1 MISKNRMDL
10 FKIEIQTDEEI
21 NPQKFFLSELNK
33 YYLLYQE
40 KWNAENEKWK
50 EFWKNTNKENKSINP
65 EKQSI
70 RSPLTIL
77 HGPWGSGKT
86 FFIEE
91 LVGQWDQII
100 CDEAVVFKNIV
111 VIDLWEYI
119 HSDTN
124 IILELSQHFCEI
136 IYNFLPTKQRRQI
149 IKKKFKKLLKDELF
163 SALNKNKYLKWFCK
177 VSKIFWPEKNKNSSS
192 RKKLENYVKDLKPT
206 IVVFDNI
213 ERLEHK
219 AVEVVKVI
227 QFFSFLPNFIFVLPM
242 NKSAIKFANYQNY
255 QEEDSIDK
263 YITLNVW
270 FDYKQNYSDL
280 LRKTGFPEKYIFE
293 LNTELN
299 RTQKNENNIEYV
311 LTIRELEKALQINN
325 LKNQIINV
333 MKENKYEGFYWF
345 GNLIWENLI
354 LENDVAF
361 FINEFQSIDWN
372 MRQTKEFYFIFDF
385 WKVFDMVKEQKW
397 DRLKKN
403 YELLFEK
410 LMDFVCVDFELFEP
424 NFIELKEDIEML
436 INEKVDQS
444 KKLDEFKNCLNSWI
458 NILKQNIQ
466 HDIVEKYSI
475 NKKGNV
481 RWKDFLAI
489 WNWTKELIFKY
500 KNEKPVITRNLNK
513 DFQTPLKDYIFN
525 KLDESFKNHF
535 NKNEIL

>member
-1 MISKNRMDL
+1 MININRTDL
-10 FKIEIQTDEEI
+10 FKIEIEPYKG
-21 NPQKFFLSELNK
+21 NSQKFFLSELNK

-40 KWNAENEKWK
+40 KWNGENDEWK
-50 EFWKNTNKENKSINP
+50 EFWQNTNKQNKSINP

-91 LVGQWDQII
+91 LVRQWDQII
-100 CDEAVVFKNIV
+100 CDEIITFKNIV

-163 SALNKNKYLKWFCK
+163 SALNKNKYLKWFFK
-177 VSKIFWPEKNKNSSS
+177 ASKIFWSKKYKKSSS
-192 RKKLENYVKDLKPT
+192 RKELENYVKDLDPT

-219 AVEVVKVI
+219 VVEIVKVI

-242 NKSAIKFANYQNY
+242 NKSAIKFANYQNNK
-255 QEEDSIDK
+255 EEDSIDK
-263 YITLNVW
+263 YITLDVW
-270 FDYKQNYSDL
+270 FEYKQSYSGL
-280 LRKTGFPEKYIFE
+280 LRTTGFPEEYISE

-311 LTIRELEKALQINN
+311 LTIRELEKSLQINN

-345 GNLIWENLI
+345 GKLIWPNTI
-354 LENDVAF
+354 LEKDVGF
-361 FINEFQSIDWN
+361 FMDEFQSIN
-372 MRQTKEFYFIFDF
+372 EKMERTEECIFIYSFGRVLDIA
-385 WKVFDMVKEQKW
+385 KGQKW

-403 YELLFEK
+403 L
-410 LMDFVCVDFELFEP
+410 
-424 NFIELKEDIEML
+424 
-436 INEKVDQS
+436 
-444 KKLDEFKNCLNSWI
+444 
-458 NILKQNIQ
+458 
-466 HDIVEKYSI
+466 
-475 NKKGNV
+475 
-481 RWKDFLAI
+481 
-489 WNWTKELIFKY
+489 
-500 KNEKPVITRNLNK
+500 
-513 DFQTPLKDYIFN
+513 
-525 KLDESFKNHF
+525 
-535 NKNEIL
+535 